1 MTYRA
6 FKKWCRQRASDNI
19 MTTNMS
25 STAGSI
31 LRIMKETPF
40 WKRKHK
46 WDYEMSDTAFQLV
59 REWQRYFCDM

>member
-6 FKKWCRQRASDNI
+6 FKKWCRQRASDGI

-25 STAGSI
+25 GAAGSI

-40 WKRKHK
+40 WERRNK
-46 WDYEMSDTAFQLV
+46 WKYEMSDTAFQLV

>member
-6 FKKWCRQRASDNI
+6 FKKWCKQRASDGI
-19 MTTNMS
+19 MTINMS
-25 STAGSI
+25 AAGGSI

-40 WKRKHK
+40 WKRRNK
-46 WDYEMSDTAFQLV
+46 WKYEMSDTAFQLV